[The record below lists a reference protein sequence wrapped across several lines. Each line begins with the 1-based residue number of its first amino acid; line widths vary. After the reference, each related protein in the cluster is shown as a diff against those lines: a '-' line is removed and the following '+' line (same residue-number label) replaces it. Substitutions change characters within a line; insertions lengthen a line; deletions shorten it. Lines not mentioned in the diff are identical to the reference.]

1 MAKVREN
8 IERVFLRISGLLLL
22 IIVWEAA
29 PKLGWVDFQFV
40 PTFTVTVKALIKLFT
55 VNNLYMHIMSS
66 LWRVLAGLLIS
77 SAIAIPSGF
86 IFGRWFLSFY
96 EALEP
101 LFRIFTKVNPFSL
114 MPVFILLFG
123 IGERIRIAVV
133 VWVCIWPVLFAT
145 VNGVRNMDNELVKV
159 ALSMRTTPV
168 GLIFKILLP
177 GSMHSIF
184 NGLRI
189 GVEMS
194 FFILIAGEMLGANS
208 GLGVIIHNSNHYF
221 NMPRL
226 YAGALTVVLLGVF
239 LNTFL
244 KYLQNGIF
252 FWKEPVHM
260 FGKTKDEK
268 RPARIGRAEMTV
280 MAVIFALILI
290 IGFQQIQ
297 KADAIAQDPT
307 KSLTQDAGY

>member
-1 MAKVREN
+1 MAEIREN
-8 IERVFLRISGLLLL
+8 IERVILRISGLLLFV
-22 IIVWEAA
+22 IVWEAA
-29 PKLGWVDFQFV
+29 PKFGWIDAQFV
-40 PTFTVTVKALIKLFT
+40 PTFTVTLKALIKLFT

-86 IFGRWFLSFY
+86 VLGRWFLPFY

-101 LFRIFTKVNPFSL
+101 LLRIFTKVNPFSL

-133 VWVCIWPVLFAT
+133 VWVCIWPVLFGT
-145 VNGVRNMDNELVKV
+145 VNGVRTLDNALVKM
-159 ALSMRTTPV
+159 ALSMKARP
-168 GLIFKILLP
+168 GELIFKVLLP
-177 GSMHSIF
+177 GSMHSVF

-226 YAGALTVVLLGVF
+226 YAGALTVVLLGVL
-239 LNTFL
+239 LNGFL

-252 FWKEPVHM
+252 FWKEPVHL
-260 FGKTKDEK
+260 FGKTKAGK
-268 RPARIGRAEMTV
+268 APVRIGKAEITV
-280 MAVIFALILI
+280 TAVIFALILV
-290 IGFQQIQ
+290 IGFQQVQ
-297 KADAIAQDPT
+297 KADAIARDPT
-307 KSLTQDAGY
+307 QSLTQDAGY